1 MCRVRANP
9 QRVGTGYLD
18 RRKPCRWSRRQ
29 RRTELHADRFRRP
42 LYADERSQKPTF
54 HHAVGAAEYEI
65 PARHS
70 LPIPFKRIP
79 RYVETFTADFVLEP
93 RKESSDHH
101 TLIVQGDPQIK
112 DFFWDNSAEAYRDVV
127 IPDIIKTRKS
137 IATPCYGIELGDVIY
152 NELTVYPVYLH
163 NTDRVNMVTFNVIG
177 NHDHDQ
183 TTLLK
188 DSLGTMHYEM
198 HLGPTCYSANIGRV
212 HYIFIDD
219 ILYDR
224 KDAKESYRHGLYD
237 ETVHW
242 LIEDLKYVPKDKI
255 IMICSPCPDVQQKDR
270 PMVRRNKNFAAL

>member
-1 MCRVRANP
+1 MLVAACAVYAQIPNVSGRVTSTDGSPVA
-9 QRVGTGYLD
+9 G
-18 RRKPCRWSRRQ
+18 
-29 RRTELHADRFRRP
+29 
-42 LYADERSQKPTF
+42 
-54 HHAVGAAEYEI
+54 AVVSDGLNCTQTDSDGRYTLTSDLENRHFIMLSVPAEYEI

-242 LIEDLKYVPKDKI
+242 LIED
-255 IMICSPCPDVQQKDR
+255 
-270 PMVRRNKNFAAL
+270 

>member
-1 MCRVRANP
+1 MLVAACAVYAQIPNVSGRVTSTDGSPVA
-9 QRVGTGYLD
+9 G
-18 RRKPCRWSRRQ
+18 
-29 RRTELHADRFRRP
+29 
-42 LYADERSQKPTF
+42 
-54 HHAVGAAEYEI
+54 AVVSDGLNCTQTDSDGRYTLTSDLENRHFIMLSVPAEYEI

-163 NTDRVNMVTFNVIG
+163 I
-177 NHDHDQ
+177 
-183 TTLLK
+183 
-188 DSLGTMHYEM
+188 
-198 HLGPTCYSANIGRV
+198 C
-212 HYIFIDD
+212 FI
-219 ILYDR
+219 LC
-224 KDAKESYRHGLYD
+224 
-237 ETVHW
+237 
-242 LIEDLKYVPKDKI
+242 DLKRDLHCK
-255 IMICSPCPDVQQKDR
+255 CSSLPLFTFYLNRSIHQFCQVLCDR
-270 PMVRRNKNFAAL
+270 HA